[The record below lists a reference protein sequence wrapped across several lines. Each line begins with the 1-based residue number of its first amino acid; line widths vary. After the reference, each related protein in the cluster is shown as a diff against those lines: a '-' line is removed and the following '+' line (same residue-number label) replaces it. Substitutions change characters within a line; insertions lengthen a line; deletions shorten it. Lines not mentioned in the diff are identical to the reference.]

1 MRTEAT
7 LRLPTSAGLVDH
19 GQPAMMAVAAS
30 AAPSAVEALFKDI
43 HCVGNHVARTE
54 PLLANAVRK
63 AILIQQSFM
72 AALAA
77 VLAEHLAIDLRQRKN
92 IAALIREVAS
102 NDDKLVHQAAAD
114 LQAVR
119 ARDPAA
125 PSCFHVLYH
134 LKGYQALQVHRI
146 CHRLWLNDRKDMAMW
161 LSNAASRVFAVD
173 IHPAARIGSGV
184 MLDHGTGIVIGET
197 AVVEDDVSMLQDV
210 TLGGTGKETGDR
222 HPKIR
227 HGVLIGA
234 GARILGNIE
243 VGAMSRVAAGSIVL
257 KDVPPHVTV
266 AGVPARIVKLNR
278 QNDAPAL
285 DMEQTL

>member
-1 MRTEAT
+1 VAT
-7 LRLPTSAGLVDH
+7 GA
-19 GQPAMMAVAAS
+19 AAS
-30 AAPSAVEALFKDI
+30 GVEALFKDI
-43 HCVGNHVARTE
+43 HCAGSHVARVE
-54 PLLANAVRK
+54 PLLADAVRK
-63 AILIQQSFM
+63 AVLIQQSFL

-77 VLAEHLAIDLRQRKN
+77 VLAEHLAINVRQRKSL
-92 IAALIREVAS
+92 AALICDVAS
-102 NDDKLVHQAAAD
+102 DDDKLVQQAAAD

-134 LKGYQALQVHRI
+134 LKGYQALQAHRV

-161 LSNAASRVFAVD
+161 LANAASRVFAVD

-197 AVVEDDVSMLQDV
+197 AVVEDNVSMLQDV

-227 HGVLIGA
+227 QGVLIGA

-257 KDVPPHVTV
+257 KDVPAHVTV

>member
-1 MRTEAT
+1 VHTEAT
-7 LRLPTSAGLVDH
+7 LRLHAS
-19 GQPAMMAVAAS
+19 PALTAVPAS
-30 AAPSAVEALFKDI
+30 IDALFEDI
-43 HCVGNHVARTE
+43 HAVGSHIARAE
-54 PLLANAVRK
+54 PLLSDAVRK
-63 AILIQQSFM
+63 AILMQQSFM

-77 VLAEHLAIDLRQRKN
+77 VLATHLATNVRQRGSL
-92 IAALIREVAS
+92 AALIREVALGDS
-102 NDDKLVHQAAAD
+102 RLEHHAAAD

-125 PSCFHVLYH
+125 PSSFHVLFH
-134 LKGYQALQVHRI
+134 LKGYQALQVHRV

-161 LSNAASRVFAVD
+161 LANAASRVFAVD

-197 AVVEDDVSMLQDV
+197 AVVEDNVSMLQDV

-227 HGVLIGA
+227 QGVLIGA

-257 KDVPPHVTV
+257 KNVPAHVTV
-266 AGVPARIVKLNR
+266 AGVPARIVRLNR